1 MPWFSRKYYR
11 EEDTPTGYRN
21 LESGYALLMH
31 NPLFQQLEGTIL
43 TKASHL
49 NEKGSIACV
58 FKNGTIHVNTN
69 IILSP
74 EQWYYVLAH
83 NLLHLAFGHFDQ
95 DHIPPHLEFIPE
107 LWNKACDIYITRFL
121 YDIRLGDPFCADPA
135 SDYPIKLNDEQ
146 KIYEYLLTHD
156 DSAIQ
161 TYGTNAKKQKD
172 MIGIEHPCIYKKGE
186 SNHYAKTF
194 SYAIAHSIKSAISDA
209 GGYLQSPKQDTVISQ
224 AANWFLTHYPLLGG
238 LAASF
243 HIAEDVELCHKY
255 EIHIAAVD
263 AEQGI
268 IYANPSCDL
277 SKEEWIFVL
286 AHEYLHAGLQH
297 HKRCNGRDFYLWNV
311 ACDYVINDWLHEMEI
326 GTAPT
331 YGLLYDQSLH
341 NTSAEGIYDLIL
353 KEMRKFKN
361 RIHFAVIIRETFLQ
375 KTVLILK
382 VSEMGF
388 HWMIFSK
395 TLCAKDWIIMSP
407 TTAVICRQVW

>member
-1 MPWFSRKYYR
+1 MPWFSRKYYH

-31 NPLFQQLEGTIL
+31 NPLFQQLDGTIL

-107 LWNKACDIYITRFL
+107 LWNKACDIYIIRFL
-121 YDIRLGDPFCADPA
+121 YDIRLGDPICTDPA

-172 MIGIEHPCIYKKGE
+172 MIGIEHPCVYKKGE
-186 SNHYAKTF
+186 NNHYAETF
-194 SYAIAHSIKSAISDA
+194 SYAITHSIKSAISDA
-209 GGYLQSPKQDTVISQ
+209 GGYLLSPKKDTVISQ

-238 LAASF
+238 LEASF
-243 HIAEDVELCHKY
+243 QIAEDVELCHKY

-268 IYANPSCDL
+268 IYANPSCGL
-277 SKEEWIFVL
+277 SKDEWIFVL

-297 HKRCNGRDFYLWNV
+297 HKRYL
-311 ACDYVINDWLHEMEI
+311 
-326 GTAPT
+326 
-331 YGLLYDQSLH
+331 
-341 NTSAEGIYDLIL
+341 
-353 KEMRKFKN
+353 
-361 RIHFAVIIRETFLQ
+361 
-375 KTVLILK
+375 
-382 VSEMGF
+382 
-388 HWMIFSK
+388 
-395 TLCAKDWIIMSP
+395 
-407 TTAVICRQVW
+407 